1 MRLLL
6 LNQFYAPDI
15 SPTAQLAASLARHR
29 AARGDAV
36 TVVASAGNYAEHGQ
50 ASTGADPGVVVHRVW
65 TPRLGKATVLKR
77 CADYGAFYLGALALL
92 ARLPAQDVIIALTT
106 PPYIAWA
113 AALHKRLHP
122 ETRVV
127 LWNMDCYPEAAERLG
142 KLAPGGL
149 VANAMRG
156 LNRSLFSEL
165 DHLISLDQAMDTL
178 LMSQYAPR
186 ARALPSSII
195 PNWEPLEFYAPD
207 PSPPAW
213 PGLARYG
220 ISNRFVVLYLGNMG
234 QGHEFE
240 TVLAA
245 AEALRQEP
253 VTFLFIGG
261 GGRQGEIKAE
271 AERRG
276 LANVVVTEYVPRA
289 ELKSVMASAG
299 CTLISL
305 RNDCLGVMSPSKLH
319 ANLAMGLPVL
329 FIGPKGCNVDEAVD
343 RFACGASLRIGD
355 VGGVLAFVRS
365 GLENTDEFRAYRRR
379 ARHAFEAVY
388 CDARALPRFDA
399 VLDSLALH
407 RRAPAPAEAVASAL
421 GSPAGR

>member
-29 AARGDAV
+29 AARGDEV
-36 TVVASAGNYAEHGQ
+36 TVVASAGNYAEQGR
-50 ASTGADPGVVVHRVW
+50 ASTGAEAGVTVHRVW
-65 TPRLGKATVLKR
+65 TPRLGKGTVIRR
-77 CADYGAFYLGALALL
+77 CADYGAFYLGALARL
-92 ARLPAQDVIIALTT
+92 ARLPEQDVIVSLTT

-113 AALHKRLHP
+113 AVAHKRLHP
-122 ETRVV
+122 RARVV

-142 KLAPGGL
+142 KLKPGGT
-149 VANAMRG
+149 VASAMRS
-156 LNRSLFSEL
+156 LNRSLFRQL
-165 DHLISLDQAMDTL
+165 DHLISLDRAMDAL
-178 LMSQYAPR
+178 LMSQYAPG
-186 ARALPSSII
+186 ARPLPSTVI
-195 PNWEPLEFYAPD
+195 PNWEPLEFYAAEPK
-207 PSPPAW
+207 PPVW
-213 PGLARYG
+213 SGLARHG
-220 ISNRFVVLYLGNMG
+220 ISDRFVVLYLGNMG

-245 AEALRQEP
+245 AEALRQDP

-261 GGRQGEIKAE
+261 GGRQQEVKTA

-276 LANVVVTEYVPRA
+276 LANVVVTDYVPRS

-319 ANLAMGLPVL
+319 ANLAMGVPVL
-329 FIGPKGCNVDEAVD
+329 FIGPRGCNVDEAVD
-343 RFACGASLRIGD
+343 RFACGASMRIGD
-355 VGGVLAFVRS
+355 VEGVVAFVRD
-365 GLENTDEFRAYRRR
+365 GLEDTSRFRAYRER
-379 ARHAFEAVY
+379 AREAFDALY

-399 VLDSLALH
+399 VLESL
-407 RRAPAPAEAVASAL
+407 
-421 GSPAGR
+421 G